1 MFDIGWS
8 ELLLVVVVAILVVG
22 PKDLPRL
29 MRTFGHYVGKLK
41 RAAAEFQNQLNEA
54 VAEDEIK
61 EVRRSIESIRSAA
74 KTDNLE
80 APVYKPWTRSKGP
93 DSASASGEHPGSE
106 TADTRRL
113 AKTDSESQ
121 TELIGQP
128 PMRPE
133 PAQKGRPS
141 KGEDEDPRQLKAAR
155 SEVRVNNGSKRHD
168 SSSREAAGVK
178 SIEEQKVSERPT
190 ARTRKH
196 RRPRKAH

>member
-29 MRTFGHYVGKLK
+29 MRTFGHYLGKLK
-41 RAAAEFQNQLNEA
+41 RAAAEFQTQLNEA

-80 APVYKPWTRSKGP
+80 APVYKPWTRSKAP
-93 DSASASGEHPGSE
+93 NSASASGRHPGSE

-121 TELIGQP
+121 TELTGQP
-128 PMRPE
+128 PMGPE
-133 PAQKGRPS
+133 PAQKGRTS
-141 KGEDEDPRQLKAAR
+141 KGKDEDPRRLKAAS
-155 SEVRVNNGSKRHD
+155 SEVRVRHD
-168 SSSREAAGVK
+168 GSSSEAAGVK
-178 SIEEQKVSERPT
+178 SIEGQKVAERPT
-190 ARTRKH
+190 ARTRTH